1 MIDIINNPGPV
12 SLLDEDLLQFFG
24 KVVGFGLRSG
34 IPLCLDLV
42 PSFWK
47 SLLDK
52 SVDGDDLSAFDPIV
66 SSYLSKIVSISTQDE
81 FDDFVEDTHFPRF
94 TYPSIRGDDCELL
107 SGGSDTYLSWE
118 NRLVDLRTYFFATT
132 SNHILKKLPQTK
144 LCRTSPTIPAR

>member
-1 MIDIINNPGPV
+1 MPIGPV
-12 SLLDEDLLQFFG
+12 SLLDDDLLQFFG
-24 KVVGFGLRSG
+24 KVIGFGLRSG

-52 SVDGDDLSAFDPIV
+52 PVDGEDLSAFDPIV

-81 FDDFVEDTHFPRF
+81 FDEFVEDTQFPRF

-118 NRLVDLRTYFFATT
+118 NRFVK
-132 SNHILKKLPQTK
+132 LKHK
-144 LCRTSPTIPAR
+144 